1 MDLFAISG
9 LVNGLT
15 ATAVGAY
22 VFTRGYSDRRYQTYG
37 LFCLSLSVWSYSYYF
52 WLTSRTPEEAIFW
65 VKCLMA
71 GAIFIP
77 LILLF
82 GPSVFGAWPNLAG
95 LEIGS
100 GKVTASA
107 MAWMG

>member
-71 GAIFIP
+71 GAIFILAHESSSHIGITKEPSSLETLGLVRLSGLLCFP
-77 LILLF
+77 LL
-82 GPSVFGAWPNLAG
+82 
-95 LEIGS
+95 
-100 GKVTASA
+100 
-107 MAWMG
+107 